1 MNICIIGV
9 GYWGPNLV
17 RNFLSCPQ
25 IENVFCYDKDAKKLE
40 LIQQKF
46 PSVLILKSL
55 EEVIDNVSI
64 TSVAIATPVTTHYE
78 LAKRCLLANKHVLLE
93 KPMAHSYKCAIELVE
108 IAKSKSL
115 VLLIDHIF
123 IYTSAVQKMRQLVES
138 GELGEIN
145 YFDST
150 RINLGLFQ
158 HDVNVIWDLAPHDLS
173 IMLFLMDKNP
183 IAVFAT
189 GVDHL
194 DNGLEDIAYLT
205 LYFNDKTIAHFHLS
219 WISPV
224 KVRKMIV
231 GGSKKMV
238 VYDDMLSD
246 EKIKIY
252 DKGFDVLDETAKN
265 ECLVQYRIGDIHVP
279 TLLNSEALT
288 TEVNHFVDCCLNGE
302 SEQTCGAQGALV
314 VKILEAA
321 QESIK
326 INQKVML

>member
-1 MNICIIGV
+1 MNVCIIGV

-17 RNFLSCPQ
+17 RNFLSCSL
-25 IENVFCYDKDAKKLE
+25 VDLVYCYDKDSEKLNS
-40 LIQQKF
+40 IKQKF
-46 PSVLILKSL
+46 PSVVLINSWDELLDDK
-55 EEVIDNVSI
+55 SI
-64 TSVAIATPVTTHYE
+64 TAVAIATPVSTHYD
-78 LAKRCLLANKHVLLE
+78 LAKQCLLADKHVLLE
-93 KPMAHSYKCAIELVE
+93 KPMAHSYQEAIELTE
-108 IAKSKSL
+108 LAKSKQL
-115 VLLIDHIF
+115 ILLIDHIF
-123 IYTSAVQKMRQLVES
+123 IYTSAVQKMKELVNS
-138 GELGEIN
+138 GEIGEIN

-173 IMLFLMDKNP
+173 IMLYLMDKHP
-183 IAVFAT
+183 VAVFAT

-194 DNGLEDIAYLT
+194 NNGLEDIAYLT
-205 LYFNDKTIAHFHLS
+205 LYFEDKTIAHFHLS

-231 GGSKKMV
+231 GGSKKMI
-238 VYDDMLSD
+238 VYDDMMSD

-252 DKGFDVLDETAKN
+252 DKGFDVLDEEVKN

-288 TEVNHFVDCCLNGE
+288 IEVNHFIDCCVNG
-302 SEQTCGAQGALV
+302 SQPMTCGAQGALV

-326 INQKVML
+326 VNQKVSL